1 MEIDKP
7 VKILFAEDNPD
18 DLELAMRELSQNG
31 IEHTAL
37 NVISPEKFI
46 EALHNFK
53 PDIIISDLRM
63 PFFDGIQ
70 TLQFSLLHNPDIPF
84 IMLTG
89 STDEETAVA
98 CMKAGA
104 TDYIIKDRLNM
115 LPFSVKD
122 AIQNKKLLNEKQEV
136 EKVLAEEEKKYRLLF
151 ETMTQGV
158 IYYSPRGEILSVNPA
173 AERIL
178 GYDAERLKGIKLSD
192 VKWKTIYEDGNE
204 FPVEFHPAILAYK
217 GKRKINNVIMG
228 IIKPNK
234 HDIIWLDV
242 SAVPQFDEKTNFP
255 YQVYTTFED
264 ISEKMKTQLA
274 LKTSEEKFRLL
285 FEEMNNGL
293 ALHEV
298 VFNEDNRPIDFKYI
312 NVNSTFEKLMG
323 INAFDIIGKTMYEIN
338 PDFDVLLLNQYCN
351 VAIYGEPIQ
360 LEEYNKELGK
370 YFDLKVYC
378 PLKNQFAI
386 IYQDITAKKKAE
398 NELKAKIEEIDQFF
412 SNSIDLLC
420 IATKDGCLKRINNEW
435 VKVLDYK
442 LSELEGKLLIDLIHP
457 EDIEDT
463 KLIFNK
469 LTTNSEAET
478 FINRLKCKNGTYRF
492 IEWKFYSLNNLIFA
506 TARDISQRIL
516 DEEEIKRK
524 NNELV
529 KTNAEKDK
537 FFSIIAHDLKSPFN
551 GLLGLSEMLATDIE
565 QFSKEEIQ
573 NVAKSMKS
581 SATYLFK
588 LLENLLEWSRIQRGV
603 IRNNPINCQLSEYFN
618 QNISLNSTLI
628 SKKSLIVSNT
638 IDSNL
643 FVSAD
648 SHFLNSVIRNIISN
662 AIKYTNLN
670 GLIEISANKINDKLI
685 HISVKDN
692 GIGISENYRDELFRI
707 DQINSSPGTEG
718 EMGTGLGLVL
728 CKEYI
733 ERSGGKIWIESE
745 LEKGTTINF
754 TLKTI

>member
-37 NVISPEKFI
+37 NVISPVKFI

-122 AIQNKKLLNEKQEV
+122 AIQNKRLLNEKQEV
-136 EKVLAEEEKKYRLLF
+136 ERVLAEEEKKYRLLF

-386 IYQDITAKKKAE
+386 IYQDITAKKK
-398 NELKAKIEEIDQFF
+398 
-412 SNSIDLLC
+412 S
-420 IATKDGCLKRINNEW
+420 
-435 VKVLDYK
+435 
-442 LSELEGKLLIDLIHP
+442 
-457 EDIEDT
+457 
-463 KLIFNK
+463 
-469 LTTNSEAET
+469 
-478 FINRLKCKNGTYRF
+478 
-492 IEWKFYSLNNLIFA
+492 
-506 TARDISQRIL
+506 
-516 DEEEIKRK
+516 
-524 NNELV
+524 
-529 KTNAEKDK
+529 
-537 FFSIIAHDLKSPFN
+537 
-551 GLLGLSEMLATDIE
+551 
-565 QFSKEEIQ
+565 
-573 NVAKSMKS
+573 
-581 SATYLFK
+581 
-588 LLENLLEWSRIQRGV
+588 
-603 IRNNPINCQLSEYFN
+603 
-618 QNISLNSTLI
+618 
-628 SKKSLIVSNT
+628 
-638 IDSNL
+638 
-643 FVSAD
+643 
-648 SHFLNSVIRNIISN
+648 
-662 AIKYTNLN
+662 
-670 GLIEISANKINDKLI
+670 
-685 HISVKDN
+685 
-692 GIGISENYRDELFRI
+692 
-707 DQINSSPGTEG
+707 
-718 EMGTGLGLVL
+718 
-728 CKEYI
+728 
-733 ERSGGKIWIESE
+733 
-745 LEKGTTINF
+745 
-754 TLKTI
+754 